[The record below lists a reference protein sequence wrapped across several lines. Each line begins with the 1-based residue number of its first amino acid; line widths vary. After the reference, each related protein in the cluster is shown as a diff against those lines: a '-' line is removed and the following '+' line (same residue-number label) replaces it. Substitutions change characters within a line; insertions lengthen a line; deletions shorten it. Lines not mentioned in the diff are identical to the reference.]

1 MKFLSMRPVRVEKKE
16 HGFTLPEVLI
26 VIVILGILVGIA
38 VPVWLGVV
46 ESRQVD
52 SAANQLAS
60 DIRLAYNKATN
71 RLEPQKVVL
80 TSGGSSYEIDASGSF
95 ETRDFCGDDG
105 CSDNDPQVSIAGV
118 DEGNDVTITFDPDG
132 SASVTP
138 NGATTYEVA
147 VDGDGHEIQLTPD
160 TSGVEIDP

>member
-1 MKFLSMRPVRVEKKE
+1 MRPVRVEKKE

-26 VIVILGILVGIA
+26 VIVILGILLAIA
-38 VPVWLGVV
+38 VPTWFGVV

-52 SAANQLAS
+52 SAANQFAS
-60 DIRLAYNKATN
+60 DLRLAHNKATN

-80 TSGGSSYEIDASGSF
+80 TSGGSSYKIGTSDSF

-118 DEGNDVTITFDPDG
+118 DEGDEVTITFSPDG
-132 SASVTP
+132 SASVEP
-138 NGATTYEVA
+138 DGAPTTFKVA
-147 VDGDGHEIQLTPD
+147 TDGNSGHDIQLTPA
-160 TSGVEIDP
+160 TSGVEVDP